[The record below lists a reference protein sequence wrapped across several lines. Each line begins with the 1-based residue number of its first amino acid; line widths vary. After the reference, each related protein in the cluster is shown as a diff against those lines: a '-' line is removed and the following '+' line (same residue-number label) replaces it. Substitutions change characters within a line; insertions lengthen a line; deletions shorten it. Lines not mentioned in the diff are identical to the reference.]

1 MEFVFITIGVFGI
14 IASSVYVL
22 LTPKTNVQH
31 DIIQRRLDS
40 FTAEREESSEGVRL
54 LRVEE
59 ETFWERV
66 AKFFLGEDELAAKYT
81 AVRRFVH
88 QAGYPGERA
97 VQIFWGV
104 RFFLAGV
111 FGVGALFFAVLLGA
125 SVLKIFFLVAAGVG
139 LGNFLPMFFVRGKAK
154 RRRRE
159 IQETLPDT
167 LDLLVVC
174 VEAGLGLDSA
184 LVRVAREQESQGLA
198 IGSEFGLMTQEI
210 RAGVSRRA
218 AMSRFADRL
227 ELDELRS
234 MVTFLTQT
242 EEMGG
247 SIARSLRIF
256 AATMRQKR
264 SQRAEEAAR
273 KLVIKLIFPMV
284 LFILPAIFMVVLAP
298 VSVNIVQVLGGGD
311 LFG

>member
-125 SVLKIFFLVAAGVG
+125 SVLKIFFWLQRASVWETFCPCFLSAVRPSAGDGKSRRLSQIPWISWWSASKRG
-139 LGNFLPMFFVRGKAK
+139 LGW
-154 RRRRE
+154 
-159 IQETLPDT
+159 
-167 LDLLVVC
+167 
-174 VEAGLGLDSA
+174 
-184 LVRVAREQESQGLA
+184 
-198 IGSEFGLMTQEI
+198 
-210 RAGVSRRA
+210 
-218 AMSRFADRL
+218 
-227 ELDELRS
+227 
-234 MVTFLTQT
+234 
-242 EEMGG
+242 
-247 SIARSLRIF
+247 
-256 AATMRQKR
+256 
-264 SQRAEEAAR
+264 
-273 KLVIKLIFPMV
+273 
-284 LFILPAIFMVVLAP
+284 ILH
-298 VSVNIVQVLGGGD
+298 
-311 LFG
+311 